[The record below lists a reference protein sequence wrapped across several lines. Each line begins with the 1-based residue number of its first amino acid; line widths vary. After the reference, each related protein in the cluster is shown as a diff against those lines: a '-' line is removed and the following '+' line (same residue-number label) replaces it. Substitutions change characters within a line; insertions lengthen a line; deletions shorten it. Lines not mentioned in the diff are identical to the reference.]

1 MAPEQVR
8 GKAADGRSDIF
19 SLGAILYEMV
29 SGKRAF
35 HGDTAADTM
44 SAILK
49 AEPPPLTE
57 TQPNTPPGLTR
68 IVEHCLEK
76 DAANR
81 FQSARDVAFALEAF
95 SGSSSTLAAMP
106 QGAESPKRRTLPVL
120 SAASACWCGG
130 CFWLRA

>member
-1 MAPEQVR
+1 MP
-8 GKAADGRSDIF
+8 RSDIF

-49 AEPPPLTE
+49 AEPLPLSE
-57 TQPNTPPGLTR
+57 TQQNIPPGLAR

-76 DAANR
+76 DAENR

-95 SGSSSTLAAMP
+95 SGSRAAAAAQAPHIATPEGRRYLAVGSSWCWTLLAAVV
-106 QGAESPKRRTLPVL
+106 A
-120 SAASACWCGG
+120 
-130 CFWLRA
+130 LRLLA